1 MIVYILNSWKSLLAV
16 ILACMCWANSF
27 SQSTYRFEV
36 LTIDSVSSDFIAVNF
51 EATLDAK
58 DSLSFLSLIRDDIT
72 TLWAGGYMTAVLDT
86 ILIDQ
91 EMISAHVYIGE
102 QYIFGDIQVTN
113 EQQGIVSAAGLK
125 NVRWKDK
132 TISQSRIKNY
142 TESLLVYLENN
153 GYPFA
158 KVRLDSTSIEDGR
171 LSGKLKLDRKKFV
184 PFDSINVHGNIELR
198 NSFLDRYLN
207 IKAKDPYSR
216 EKINNITRRIIDLP
230 YLELDSMP
238 VIKFANDYA
247 QVQLYLKRKK
257 ASRFDFLIGVLPS
270 TVAGETKFNITGEFT
285 AEMYNRLGQ
294 GEYIYANLQRIA
306 PTQQL
311 ELRFKYPYIF
321 NLPIGTDI
329 KGGIYFN
336 EEFRETIFD
345 AGILY
350 QFDGSST
357 LKASWNNKSS
367 RLIEL
372 DTTSIINNRMLPS
385 KLDVTYNG
393 GGLEF
398 ASSDLDYRFNPSTGW
413 NVRLGGTV
421 GIKSI
426 IRNNAIEALSN
437 GDTNFSAAY
446 DSLTLNNTFQT
457 EVNLSTALYIPAFKV
472 ATLKVGLEG
481 GLQYNAKQL
490 FDNELHRIG
499 GNRLLRGFDEQSI
512 LTDKYL
518 VSTLEFRLLL
528 DRNSYLSFP
537 FIDYGITHVKD
548 DEDQIWDS
556 AISFGM
562 GINFATPAGIF
573 NVSFAAGK
581 RLGNPL
587 DFGNT
592 KLHFGYVSLF

>member
-1 MIVYILNSWKSLLAV
+1 MIDYKFYLWKSLLAAAV
-16 ILACMCWANSF
+16 LCIVWGDGVA
-27 SQSTYRFEV
+27 QSDYRFEV
-36 LTIDSVSSDFIAVNF
+36 VLTDSTVTSFIDDNF
-51 EATLDAK
+51 VASLEAK
-58 DSLSFLSLIRDDIT
+58 DSLSFLSSVQTDISN
-72 TLWAGGYMTAVLDT
+72 LWTSGYLTSSLDT
-86 ILIDQ
+86 VVIANDTMKAFI
-91 EMISAHVYIGE
+91 HVGE
-102 QYIFGDIQVTN
+102 QYVFGDIQVTN

-132 TISQSRIKNY
+132 LINQSRIKNY
-142 TESLLVYLENN
+142 TETLLTYLENN

-158 KVRLDSTSIEDGR
+158 KVRLDSTVINDGR
-171 LSGKLKLDRKKFV
+171 LDGQLLLEKKQFV
-184 PFDSINVHGNIELR
+184 PFDSINILGGVDIR
-198 NSFLDRYLN
+198 RSFIDRYLN
-207 IKAKDPYSR
+207 IRAKDPYSR
-216 EKINNITRRIIDLP
+216 QKLNNINRRINDLP
-230 YLELDSMP
+230 YLELDSIP
-238 VIKFANDYA
+238 IIKFTNDYA
-247 QVQLYLKRKK
+247 EVQLYLKKKK

-285 AEMYNRLGQ
+285 AEMHNRLGH
-294 GEYIYANLQRIA
+294 GEYIYVNFQRIA

-311 ELRFKYPYIF
+311 ELRFKYPYLF
-321 NLPIGTDI
+321 NLPIGADV

-336 EEFRETIFD
+336 EEFRETVFD

-350 QFDGSST
+350 QFDGNSS

-367 RLIEL
+367 RLIEI
-372 DTTSIINNRMLPS
+372 DTSSILSSMKLPT
-385 KLDVTYNG
+385 KLDFTYNG

-398 ASSDLDYRFNPSTGW
+398 TASDLDYQFNPSKGW
-413 NVRLGGTV
+413 GVTLGGTV
-421 GIKSI
+421 GIKKV
-426 IRNNAIEALSN
+426 IRNNTIEGLSDDVTDFN
-437 GDTNFSAAY
+437 AAY
-446 DSLTLNNTFQT
+446 DSLTATNTFQT
-457 EVNLSTALYIPAFKV
+457 EVKLSTALYIPAFKV
-472 ATLKVGLEG
+472 ATLKLGVEG

-518 VSTLEFRLLL
+518 VSTAEFRLLL

-548 DEDQIWDS
+548 GEEQIWDS

>member
-1 MIVYILNSWKSLLAV
+1 MIDYKFYLWKSLLAAV
-16 ILACMCWANSF
+16 VLCIVWGDGVAQSDYKFEVVLTDSTINSF
-27 SQSTYRFEV
+27 
-36 LTIDSVSSDFIAVNF
+36 IDDNF
-51 EATLDAK
+51 VASLEAK
-58 DSLSFLSLIRDDIT
+58 DSLSFLSSVQTDISN
-72 TLWAGGYMTAVLDT
+72 LWTSGYLTSSLDT
-86 ILIDQ
+86 VVIANDTMKAFI
-91 EMISAHVYIGE
+91 HVGE
-102 QYIFGDIQVTN
+102 QYVFGDIQVTN

-132 TISQSRIKNY
+132 LINQSRIKNY
-142 TESLLVYLENN
+142 TETLLTYLENN

-158 KVRLDSTSIEDGR
+158 KVRLDSTVINDGR
-171 LSGKLKLDRKKFV
+171 LDGQLLLEKKQFV
-184 PFDSINVHGNIELR
+184 PFDSINILGGVDIR
-198 NSFLDRYLN
+198 RSFIDRYLN
-207 IKAKDPYSR
+207 IRAKDPYSR
-216 EKINNITRRIIDLP
+216 QKLNNINRRINDLP
-230 YLELDSMP
+230 YLELDSIP
-238 VIKFANDYA
+238 IIKFTNDYA
-247 QVQLYLKRKK
+247 EVQLYLKKKK

-285 AEMYNRLGQ
+285 AEMHNRLGQ
-294 GEYIYANLQRIA
+294 GEYIYINFQRIA

-311 ELRFKYPYIF
+311 ELRFKYPYLF
-321 NLPIGTDI
+321 NLPIGADV

-336 EEFRETIFD
+336 EEFRETVFD

-350 QFDGSST
+350 QFDGNSS

-367 RLIEL
+367 RLIEI
-372 DTTSIINNRMLPS
+372 DTSSILSSMKLPT
-385 KLDVTYNG
+385 KLDFTYNG

-398 ASSDLDYRFNPSTGW
+398 AASDLDYQFNPSKGW
-413 NVRLGGTV
+413 GVTLGGTV
-421 GIKSI
+421 GIKKV
-426 IRNNAIEALSN
+426 IRNNTIEGLSDDVTDFN
-437 GDTNFSAAY
+437 AAY
-446 DSLTLNNTFQT
+446 DALTATNTFQT
-457 EVNLSTALYIPAFKV
+457 EVKLSTALYIPAFKV
-472 ATLKVGLEG
+472 ATLKLGVEG

-518 VSTLEFRLLL
+518 VSTAEFRLLL

-548 DEDQIWDS
+548 GEEQIWDS

>member
-1 MIVYILNSWKSLLAV
+1 MIAHFLSHKKIFLAAILYCLCMRVAIAQSIIQYEVVAIDSISLDFIEDNFEKSL
-16 ILACMCWANSF
+16 
-27 SQSTYRFEV
+27 EV
-36 LTIDSVSSDFIAVNF
+36 
-51 EATLDAK
+51 K
-58 DSLSFLSLIRDDIT
+58 DSLSFLSMVQSDISE
-72 TLWAGGYMTAVLDT
+72 LWSQGYLTATLDT
-86 ILIDQ
+86 VLGDEEI
-91 EMISAHVYIGE
+91 ISAHVFIGE
-102 QYIFGDIQVTN
+102 QYTFGNIKVTN
-113 EQQGIVSAAGLK
+113 EQQGIVSASGLK
-125 NVRWKDK
+125 NVRWQDKMIRQSMIKD
-132 TISQSRIKNY
+132 Y
-142 TESLLVYLENN
+142 TESLLTYLENN

-158 KVRLDSTSIEDGR
+158 KVSLDSTSIQNSK
-171 LSGKLKLDRKKFV
+171 LSGKLKLDRKKFI
-184 PFDSINVHGNIELR
+184 PFDSLNINGNVDIR
-198 NSFLDRYLN
+198 QRFLDRYLN

-216 EKINNITRRIIDLP
+216 AKINNISRRINDLI
-230 YLELDSMP
+230 YLELDSTP

-247 QVQLYLKRKK
+247 QVQLYLKQKK

-294 GEYIYANLQRIA
+294 GEYIYVNFLRIN

-311 ELRFKYPYIF
+311 ELRFKYPYLF
-321 NLPIGTDI
+321 NLPIGADV

-350 QFDGSST
+350 QFDGNAT

-372 DTTSIINNRMLPS
+372 DTISIIASKMLPP
-385 KLDVTYNG
+385 KLDVIYNG
-393 GGLEF
+393 GGIEF
-398 ASSDLDYRFNPSTGW
+398 AASDLDYRFSPSKGW
-413 NVRLGGTV
+413 DIKLGGTV
-421 GIKSI
+421 GIKKIS
-426 IRNNAIEALSN
+426 RNNAIEALSTESI
-437 GDTNFSAAY
+437 DFVMAY
-446 DSLTLNNTFQT
+446 DLLKFNTFQT
-457 EVNLSTALYIPAFKV
+457 EVNLSAALYIPAFKV
-472 ATLKVGLEG
+472 ATLKLGIDG
-481 GLQYNAKQL
+481 GLQYNEERL
-490 FDNELHRIG
+490 YDNELHRIG
-499 GNRLLRGFDEQSI
+499 GNKLLRGFDEQSI
-512 LTDKYL
+512 LTDRYL
-518 VSTLEFRLLL
+518 VSTIEFRLLL

-537 FIDYGITHVKD
+537 FVDYGITHVKD
-548 DEDQIWDS
+548 GEEQIWDS